1 MLKVR
6 SVDPLQ
12 AIQWFKQGWQVF
24 MSNPA
29 TWALMGLLFGIIV
42 LGRLLPF
49 IGSLLINLVMPLLV
63 GGMLL
68 AVKQAYTG
76 KTVKIDDALNVLKNE
91 PIRNQLLTVGVLMI
105 GASFVATLLGKL
117 LVGDMI
123 MMDDI
128 TGFSTLNINSSKLI
142 FLLMISL
149 GTGMLFAYAPALVV
163 FEGMTAVAAVK
174 ASFQGA
180 WANALPFVI
189 FALIYLGLTFLAAIP
204 LMLGFIVLIP
214 VMMGAVYASYKDIFG

>member
-42 LGRLLPF
+42 LARLLPF

-68 AVKQAYTG
+68 AVKQAHTG
-76 KTVKIDDALNVLKNE
+76 KTVKINDALNVLKNE

-189 FALIYLGLTFLAAIP
+189 FALIYLGLTFVAAIP

>member
-42 LGRLLPF
+42 LARLLPF

-68 AVKQAYTG
+68 AVKQAHTG
-76 KTVKIDDALNVLKNE
+76 KTVKINDALNVLKNE

-189 FALIYLGLTFLAAIP
+189 FALIYLGLTFVAAIP
-204 LMLGFIVLIP
+204 LRLGFIVLIP